1 MALQKPAAPGS
12 APGSLPV
19 PPQGVPS
26 GSQNMGK
33 QSSPQNVSQPKQ
45 GFSQPNL
52 ASQAGLGT
60 QVSNIQAPARPA
72 KPQTRGL
79 WIAII
84 LLGLFSVGSAGT
96 LGFLYTT
103 SGAQLAGM
111 VSTLEEKMDSQFATL
126 QSSVG
131 VLETSSGDISNVSES
146 VKTLEEKAET
156 YPSKEEVEKNAE
168 IHKAT
173 DSDLDGVS
181 NYDEV
186 ILYGSDPN
194 EKDSDNDGFNDKAE
208 IDNGFNPAGPGDLV
222 VKTDSSTAETGD
234 STATDSSSTSTSTI
248 DSSLDT
254 SDSTLTPITPVDDST
269 PTGATLTDSSAST
282 DVSSQDDSVGSNA
295 FGN

>member
-45 GFSQPNL
+45 GFPQPNL
-52 ASQAGLGT
+52 ASQVGLGT
-60 QVSNIQAPARPA
+60 QVSNIQTPARPA

-84 LLGLFSVGSAGT
+84 LLGVFSLGSAGA

-103 SGAQLAGM
+103 SEAQSTGM
-111 VSTLEEKMDSQFATL
+111 VSTLEEKMDGQFATL

-131 VLETSSGDISNVSES
+131 ALETSSGDISNVSES

-222 VKTDSSTAETGD
+222 LKTDSSTAETGD
-234 STATDSSSTSTSTI
+234 STATDSS
-248 DSSLDT
+248 LDT
-254 SDSTLTPITPVDDST
+254 SDSTLTP
-269 PTGATLTDSSAST
+269 TDSGAST
-282 DVSSQDDSVGSNA
+282 DASSQDDSVGSNA